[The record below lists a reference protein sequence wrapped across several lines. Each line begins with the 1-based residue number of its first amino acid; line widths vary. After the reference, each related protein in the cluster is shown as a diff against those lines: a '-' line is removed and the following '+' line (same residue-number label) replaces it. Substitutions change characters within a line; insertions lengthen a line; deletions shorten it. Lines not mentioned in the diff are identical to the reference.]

1 MPASQEHIGAGT
13 PMGANLVFDAGGC
26 TFRIGA
32 PRAHAVFV
40 CGTFNNWA
48 VDESFRLRPGPT
60 PGHWAGFI
68 PSVGDGAEYKFWVDG
83 ESGAGWKRD
92 PYARELTLEPAY
104 PFSNCVVRD
113 PGAYPWQDAG
123 FRPPAFSDLVIYQL
137 HIGAFGR
144 SDSGKGGRFLDVI
157 DKVPYLANLG
167 VNAVELLPIVE
178 FPQDYSLG
186 YNGLDYYSPEMAYA
200 VPLDEISAYVT
211 RVNNLLA
218 ARGRGPVTASHL
230 STQIGQLKGMMEVCH
245 AYNLAVI
252 FDVVYNHAS
261 SGDFGGD
268 QTTSQSIYF
277 LDRYT
282 PGSNNNSLYF
292 TDQGWA
298 GGLVFA
304 FYTADQTAGVRQF
317 LIDNAAFWLAE
328 AHADGLRYDEVT
340 VIDSH
345 GGWDFCKDLTDRV
358 RAEKPDAPQI
368 AEYWRDDKS
377 WVVRPRSTGGA
388 GFDMTWADG
397 LRNSVRGVI
406 SQATSGRDGF
416 VNLDPVRD
424 QLYPPLGADAAWR
437 MVNHLEN
444 HDLEWWGPP
453 DHQKQPR
460 IAALSDPSN
469 ARSWYARSRSRVA
482 TGLLLTSTGVPM
494 LFMGQEFLEDK
505 YWSDNPGDSAHFLW
519 WDGLSLDR
527 AMSDFLR
534 FTRELIALR
543 NRHPALRGGQVNVFH
558 VHNENRVIAFQRW
571 LEGIGQDV
579 VVAVSLNE
587 STYYGYR
594 IGFPGSGWWA
604 EVFNSDV
611 YDNWVNPIVAGNGRR

>member
-26 TFRIGA
+26 TFRIWA

-534 FTRELIALR
+534 FTRY
-543 NRHPALRGGQVNVFH
+543 
-558 VHNENRVIAFQRW
+558 
-571 LEGIGQDV
+571 
-579 VVAVSLNE
+579 
-587 STYYGYR
+587 STSTMKTG
-594 IGFPGSGWWA
+594 
-604 EVFNSDV
+604 
-611 YDNWVNPIVAGNGRR
+611 